1 MKVIIVGLGRTGRL
15 LVKYLSG
22 TDYDIT
28 VIDKEKKLVDS
39 VTDRYNVNG
48 IVGSGASKDTLKA
61 AGADIADAIIALTHI
76 DEINLLSCMQAKSLG
91 TSKAA
96 ARILH
101 PDFVNEQEDLKNE
114 YNIDYLMKPKYD
126 MAEEIYRNIGMPG
139 FMKIEGFWED
149 DTTVINLNILDGSP
163 LSGLTPGQIKES
175 VSADFA
181 IVTVIRGGKLHV
193 PDDNFVLKVDD
204 SIDIT
209 TDKKNTEGVLSKLG
223 IVKSKTGRV
232 VIAGCGATGENLL
245 KLLDGQRMSITVIE
259 ADPGKCRDLMQKYEQ
274 VKFICCEDEII
285 DVLEE
290 EKVSDADVM
299 ISLTDND
306 ETNLVISMYSW
317 SCGIPSVIT
326 KVDNPEHVKL
336 LHKVNIDITV
346 SPTELSSL
354 KMLKFLRNISHD
366 TEEDKIAGEYHVG
379 NIGADIIEYVA
390 AKSHLRPGR

>member
-209 TDKKNTEGVLSKLG
+209 TDKKNTEAVLSKLG

-245 KLLDGQRMSITVIE
+245 RLLDGQRMSITVIE
-259 ADPGKCRDLMQKYEQ
+259 ADPGKCRDLMQKYEH

>member
-28 VIDKEKKLVDS
+28 VIDKEKKLVDEM
-39 VTDRYNVNG
+39 TDRYNVNG

-61 AGADIADAIIALTHI
+61 AGADIADAIVALTHI

-126 MAEEIYRNIGMPG
+126 MAEEICRNIGMPG

-163 LSGLTPGQIKES
+163 LSGLTPGQINKS
-175 VSADFA
+175 VSDKFSM
-181 IVTVIRGGKLHV
+181 VTVIRNGKLHI
-193 PDDNFVLKVDD
+193 PGDDFVINVGD

-209 TDKKNTEGVLSKLG
+209 TDKSNTEAVLAKLG

-232 VIAGCGATGENLL
+232 VIAGCGATGESLL
-245 KLLDGQRMSITVIE
+245 RMLDGHRMNITVIE
-259 ADPGKCRDLMQKYEQ
+259 ADPNRCRDLMQKYEH

-290 EKVSDADVM
+290 EKVSDSDVM

-354 KMLKFLRNISHD
+354 KMFKFLRNIKPD
-366 TEEDKIAGEYHVG
+366 REEDELAKAYHVD
-379 NIGADIIEYVA
+379 NMGADIIEYVA

>member
-15 LVKYLSG
+15 LVKYLSAS
-22 TDYDIT
+22 DYDIT
-28 VIDKEKKLVDS
+28 VIDKEKKLVDD

-61 AGADIADAIIALTHI
+61 AGADIADAIIALTHV

-91 TSKAA
+91 TAKAA

-101 PDFVNEQEDLKNE
+101 PDFVDEQEDLKNE
-114 YNIDYLMKPKYD
+114 YNIDYLIKPKFD
-126 MAEEIYRNIGMPG
+126 MAEEIYSNIGMPG
-139 FMKIEGFWED
+139 YMKLEGFLED
-149 DTTVINLNILDGSP
+149 DIQVIDLNVLDGSP
-163 LSGLTPGQIKES
+163 LLNLSLGEIKKS
-175 VSADFA
+175 VSADFS
-181 IVTVIRGGKLHV
+181 IVTVIRDGKLHI
-193 PDDNFVLKVDD
+193 PDDNFVIKQGD
-204 SIDIT
+204 SIDIM
-209 TDKKNTEGVLSKLG
+209 TDKRNTEAVLAKLG
-223 IVKSKTGRV
+223 IVKSKTGRI
-232 VIAGCGATGENLL
+232 VIAGCGATGERLL
-245 KLLDGQRMSITVIE
+245 GLLGRQRANITVLE
-259 ADPGKCRDLMQKYEQ
+259 ADPERCRDLMSKYEN

-317 SCGIPSVIT
+317 SCGIPSIIT

-354 KMLKFLRNISHD
+354 KMVRFLRDLKPDS
-366 TEEDKIAGEYHVG
+366 EDDKVIKSYHVDHKS
-379 NIGADIIEYVA
+379 AEIIEYVA
-390 AKSHLRPGR
+390 AKNHLRPGR

>member
-15 LVKYLSG
+15 LVKYLSAS
-22 TDYDIT
+22 DYDIT
-28 VIDKEKKLVDS
+28 VIDKEKKLVDD

-61 AGADIADAIIALTHI
+61 AGADIADAIIALTHV

-91 TSKAA
+91 TAKAA

-101 PDFVNEQEDLKNE
+101 PDFVDEQEDLKNE
-114 YNIDYLMKPKYD
+114 YNIDYLIKPKFD
-126 MAEEIYRNIGMPG
+126 MAEEIYSNIGMPG
-139 FMKIEGFWED
+139 YMKLEGFLD
-149 DTTVINLNILDGSP
+149 DDIQVIDLNVLDGSP
-163 LSGLTPGQIKES
+163 LLNLTLGEIKKS
-175 VSADFA
+175 VSADFT
-181 IVTVIRGGKLHV
+181 IVSVIRYGKLHI
-193 PDDNFVLKVDD
+193 PNDNFVIKQGD
-204 SIDIT
+204 SIDIM
-209 TDKKNTEGVLSKLG
+209 TDKRNTEAVLAKLG
-223 IVKSKTGRV
+223 IVKSKTGRI
-232 VIAGCGATGENLL
+232 VIAGCGATGERLL
-245 KLLDGQRMSITVIE
+245 RLLDRQRANITVLE
-259 ADPGKCRDLMQKYEQ
+259 ADPERCRDLMSKYEN

-317 SCGIPSVIT
+317 SCGIPSIIT

-354 KMLKFLRNISHD
+354 KMVRFLRDLKPDS
-366 TEEDKIAGEYHVG
+366 EDDKVIKSYHVDHET
-379 NIGADIIEYVA
+379 AEIIEYVA
-390 AKSHLRPGR
+390 AKNHLRPGR